1 MTLTISNDFFQ
12 EIGRIAVLQSHIEG
26 GLAIVITNLAGVETR
41 VGDALT
47 KPLSFRALSQIAFSL
62 LKLRE
67 KEIGGHGEEAAALI
81 RRSCDAEARRNEIV
95 HSMWSFGPDFDPQVV
110 SRLKLSG
117 TPPALKGHA
126 VSIEDVRAIV
136 AEMEEILAGIVY
148 IHPFLRAQSG
158 RGRDRGPARIR
169 PA

>member
-1 MTLTISNDFFQ
+1 MTLTISNDFLQ

-26 GLAIVITNLAGVETR
+26 GLAIVIANLAGVETR

-47 KPLSFRALSQIAFSL
+47 KPLSFRALSQITFSL

-67 KEIGGHGEEAAALI
+67 KEIGNHREEAAALV
-81 RRSCDAEARRNEIV
+81 RRSCDAEAHRNEIV

-117 TPPALKGHA
+117 TPPALKA
-126 VSIEDVRAIV
+126 T
-136 AEMEEILAGIVY
+136 
-148 IHPFLRAQSG
+148 PFRSRPCGRSSLRWRRSL
-158 RGRDRGPARIR
+158 PASS
-169 PA
+169 